1 MLDVKF
7 IRIKSVDVIVKLIGL
22 HEIEYVYQTYLQ
34 KYVES
39 IGAVLMMLG
48 QTIQRLICKNIF

>member
-7 IRIKSVDVIVKLIGL
+7 IRIESIDDIVKLIG
-22 HEIEYVYQTYLQ
+22 Q
-34 KYVES
+34 S
-39 IGAVLMMLG
+39 IDPVLIMLG